1 MEIDS
6 PPPSTLSLPRSPQAR
21 RRELFVVQRCW
32 HSGPH
37 PYQPM
42 DMMRLF
48 TTQRD
53 AEEAAYHSCHAWCRY
68 HKPQMEPQVK
78 TLLLPR
84 YPAAGSQAGTSYGF
98 VAFGSLF
105 WVRSLQVTTN
115 STSPPSENMWDWYAH
130 EAFCVV
136 TEGVIGGTG
145 NRMSR
150 RGTEI
155 ADGRVF
161 VAEPETL
168 TMMNIPVNNYAA
180 REVMRRKAMETCH
193 LIMAHLG
200 PTVMN
205 AVVNVPL
212 GRPAEY
218 SSGGFLKDWPA
229 QVLQPTL
236 AQDTTGLQKRSGFFG
251 CDYSEDMMGEE
262 VACPFEQ
269 PPAAKRRRFCDDVSP
284 FQTNMVEDNVMV
296 SMNYAIAGEQL

>member
-1 MEIDS
+1 MDIDS
-6 PPPSTLSLPRSPQAR
+6 PTSMSHPRSR
-21 RRELFVVQRCW
+21 GRELFVVQRCW

-37 PYQPM
+37 QYQPM

-48 TTQRD
+48 ATQRD

-68 HKPQMEPQVK
+68 HKPHMEPQVK

-84 YPAAGSQAGTSYGF
+84 YPAGSSNAGTSYGF

-105 WVRSLQVTTN
+105 WVRSLHVTTN
-115 STSPPSENMWDWYAH
+115 STSVPSENMWDWYAQ

-161 VAEPETL
+161 VAEPDTL
-168 TMMNIPVNNYAA
+168 TVMNVPVNNYAA

-193 LIMAHLG
+193 LVMAHLG
-200 PTVMN
+200 HSVMN
-205 AVVNVPL
+205 VVATVPL

-236 AQDTTGLQKRSGFFG
+236 AQDTSGLQKRSGFFG
-251 CDYSEDMMGEE
+251 CDYSEDMGEE

-284 FQTNMVEDNVMV
+284 FQPTMVEDNIMM
-296 SMNYAIAGEQL
+296 S